1 MNKTLYG
8 WLLATLTGASV
19 VSVLQACGD
28 DSDTSENGSSTTTT
42 TTTSTNAST
51 GAGMNTCQ
59 MGINTPCEMCA
70 STECTDLALA
80 CAEVSECDASGEPTG
95 GCLAL
100 ITCAALSCDPPDDA
114 LCVASMCAD
123 ELESAGGPSGEGTA
137 AAQELGGCVQMNCD
151 MECSQGGGGGAGG
164 GG

>member
-1 MNKTLYG
+1 MNKTFYG
-8 WLLATLTGASV
+8 GLLVTLTGARV
-19 VSVLQACGD
+19 VSALQACGD
-28 DSDTSENGSSTTTT
+28 DETTSEQGSTTTT
-42 TTTSTNAST
+42 SSTTSTNAST

-100 ITCAALSCDPPDDA
+100 IT
-114 LCVASMCAD
+114 
-123 ELESAGGPSGEGTA
+123 
-137 AAQELGGCVQMNCD
+137 
-151 MECSQGGGGGAGG
+151 
-164 GG
+164 